1 MGFADLI
8 AGDLCGRSMRETGC
22 RIEQTQLDQ
31 FQDIQR
37 LLGFLTPITVRLL
50 QLRQG
55 VRRQPEGLA
64 YPHVDLCALD
74 RTG

>member
-37 LLGFLTPITVRLL
+37 LLGFLTPIAVRLL

-64 YPHVDLCALD
+64 HPHVDPCALD
-74 RTG
+74 QTG